1 MYRQGVAATT
11 LDQLIE
17 VGGISKSQLYHYFAD
32 KDELVNAVAS
42 IQARRILASQQPQL
56 EEVDSMSGLEQWAN
70 TMVVRHREGQRPY
83 GCPLGSLA
91 NELAATS
98 ADLRLLLDK
107 AFQAWESHLSDALR
121 RIRGLGELDPRA
133 NPDDIAT
140 GVMATIQGG
149 YLLAQTAE
157 DERPFELALQTAM
170 RYVRS
175 YLASN
180 S

>member
-1 MYRQGVAATT
+1 
-11 LDQLIE
+11 
-17 VGGISKSQLYHYFAD
+17 
-32 KDELVNAVAS
+32 
-42 IQARRILASQQPQL
+42 
-56 EEVDSMSGLEQWAN
+56 
-70 TMVVRHREGQRPY
+70 
-83 GCPLGSLA
+83 LGSLA